1 MKTELKV
8 STILENSGC
17 YHKMAVNPLTKASYY
32 NDGSLTVEQFLTSK
46 DLPPQ
51 DRLWFLINN
60 CDLNETDK
68 ENLVAVLKELHP
80 KHFTLRRTA
89 FDDYVRRFNQLF
101 YKEKKL
107 TKKQV
112 EKIIINFIEK

>member
-1 MKTELKV
+1 MKQTLTPQE
-8 STILENSGC
+8 IIRGSGC
-17 YHKMAVNPLTKASYY
+17 YHQEKVNPVTKTSYAKV
-32 NDGSLTVEQFLTSK
+32 GSLTVVEFMENK

-51 DRLWFLINN
+51 DRLWFLINGCN
-60 CDLNETDK
+60 LNKTDK
-68 ENLVAVLKELHP
+68 KKLIAILKKLHP
-80 KHFTLRRTA
+80 KQFILRRVA

-107 TKKQV
+107 TKIQV